1 MFFSESVK
9 SLALSTL
16 YLGILADLEFL
27 PYNFQCRVRQRK
39 GLYLKLMELKTQSLK
54 ELYEKDFYL
63 WVQENLKLLKNREYD
78 LVDWENLLEEIEDM
92 GQRHYDAMVSYMA
105 VIMEHLYKWENF
117 RYSQDMGHDWIET
130 IYTHR
135 RKVARIFRKH
145 PSLRA
150 KAQGREVIQ
159 EAWEEAVRALVD
171 WFENPKNKAL
181 AVVYFKGRI
190 PTEKDFP
197 QECPYTFQQIMEYKP
212 WLTQPS
218 LE

>member
-1 MFFSESVK
+1 
-9 SLALSTL
+9 
-16 YLGILADLEFL
+16 
-27 PYNFQCRVRQRK
+27 VRLIFKPMRQT
-39 GLYLKLMELKTQSLK
+39 TQSIK
-54 ELYEKDFYL
+54 ELYEKDFYM
-63 WVQENLKLLKNREYD
+63 WVQETLKLLKKKEYD

-105 VIMEHLYKWENF
+105 IIIEHLYKWENF
-117 RYSQDMGHDWIET
+117 RYSQDMGHNWIET

-135 RKVARIFRKH
+135 RKVARIFRKY

-159 EAWEEAVRALVD
+159 EAWEEGVRALVD

-197 QECPYTFQQIMEYKP
+197 QECPYNFQQIMEYKP
-212 WLTQPS
+212 WV
-218 LE
+218 

>member
-1 MFFSESVK
+1 
-9 SLALSTL
+9 
-16 YLGILADLEFL
+16 
-27 PYNFQCRVRQRK
+27 
-39 GLYLKLMELKTQSLK
+39 
-54 ELYEKDFYL
+54 
-63 WVQENLKLLKNREYD
+63 
-78 LVDWENLLEEIEDM
+78 
-92 GQRHYDAMVSYMA
+92 
-105 VIMEHLYKWENF
+105 MEHLYKWENF

-135 RKVARIFRKH
+135 RKVARIFRKY
-145 PSLRA
+145 PSLRT

-212 WLTQPS
+212 WL
-218 LE
+218 EE

>member
-1 MFFSESVK
+1 MVNRIPSF
-9 SLALSTL
+9 
-16 YLGILADLEFL
+16 D
-27 PYNFQCRVRQRK
+27 
-39 GLYLKLMELKTQSLK
+39 GLIFKPMTQTTQSLK

-63 WVQENLKLLKNREYD
+63 WVQENLKLLKNKEYD

-135 RKVARIFRKH
+135 RQVARIFRKY

-150 KAQGREVIQ
+150 KAQKREVIQ
-159 EAWEEAVRALVD
+159 EAWEEGVHALID
-171 WFENPKNKAL
+171 WFKLPRNKAL
-181 AVVYFKGRI
+181 VQFYFKGRI

-197 QECPYTFQQIMEYKP
+197 KECPYTFQQIMEYEP
-212 WLTQPS
+212 WL
-218 LE
+218 EE